1 MKSRGLAMAVLI
13 IAAFMDQMDA
23 MITNV
28 ALPTIQRDIGA
39 SPAHLEWTLTGYILA
54 FGALMIS
61 GGRLGDIFGRQRVF
75 LVGVGGFTPAHR
87 WRRWPKR
94 VDGGGPQLIVPT
106 GRWWDLLAI
115 SAALRDR
122 HFPRAIRAA
131 AGVA

>member
-13 IAAFMDQMDA
+13 IAAFMDLMDA

-61 GGRLGDIFGRQRVF
+61 GGRLGDIFGRQRV
-75 LVGVGGFTPAHR
+75 LVGVGGFTLAHC
-87 WRRWPKR
+87 WGRWPKR
-94 VDGGGPQLIVPT
+94 EKC
-106 GRWWDLLAI
+106 WFCLA
-115 SAALRDR
+115 SRR
-122 HFPRAIRAA
+122 VRSRP
-131 AGVA
+131 